1 MLGMNMGMNSGQSG
15 GNINGMLGGNNI
27 NIGGNNGWG
36 MGMNGGGMRPT
47 FAPHYEIPQV
57 NGEAGAKSFQMAPN
71 SSNLLLDQTVSN
83 LVWLVQTDS
92 AGYLTATPWDIF
104 PHQIKPQVDVNSL
117 EQRVKNLEGMY
128 AAINTGTTK
137 QSKKQRNANANAN
150 ATANESA
157 TDSAN

>member
-15 GNINGMLGGNNI
+15 SNINGMLGGNNM
-27 NIGGNNGWG
+27 NNGWG
-36 MGMNGGGMRPT
+36 IGMNGGGMRPT

-104 PHQIKPQVDVNSL
+104 PHQVKPQVDVNSL
-117 EQRVKNLEGMY
+117 EQRVKNLEDMY

-137 QSKKQRNANANAN
+137 QSKKQRNANTNAN
-150 ATANESA
+150 AANEST

>member
-15 GNINGMLGGNNI
+15 GNINGMLGGNNM
-27 NIGGNNGWG
+27 NNGWN

-104 PHQIKPQVDVNSL
+104 PHQVKPQVDVNNL
-117 EQRVKNLEGMY
+117 EQRVKNLEDMY

-137 QSKKQRNANANAN
+137 QSKKQRNANTNAN
-150 ATANESA
+150 AANEST
-157 TDSAN
+157 TDSTN

>member
-15 GNINGMLGGNNI
+15 GNINGMLGGNNM
-27 NIGGNNGWG
+27 NNGWG
-36 MGMNGGGMRPT
+36 MGMSGGGMRPT

-83 LVWLVQTDS
+83 LVWLVQSDS

-104 PHQIKPQVDVNSL
+104 PHQVKPQVDVNNL
-117 EQRVKNLEGMY
+117 EQRVKNLEDMY

-137 QSKKQRNANANAN
+137 QSKKQRNANTNAN
-150 ATANESA
+150 AANEST

>member
-1 MLGMNMGMNSGQSG
+1 MLGMNMGMNSGPSG
-15 GNINGMLGGNNI
+15 GNINGMLGGNN
-27 NIGGNNGWG
+27 NGWG
-36 MGMNGGGMRPT
+36 MSMNGGGMRPT

-104 PHQIKPQVDVNSL
+104 PHQVKPQVDVNSL
-117 EQRVKNLEGMY
+117 EQRVKNLEDMY

-137 QSKKQRNANANAN
+137 QSKKQRNANTNAN
-150 ATANESA
+150 AANESA
-157 TDSAN
+157 ADSAN

>member
-15 GNINGMLGGNNI
+15 GNINGMLGGNNM
-27 NIGGNNGWG
+27 NNGWG
-36 MGMNGGGMRPT
+36 IGMNGGGMRPT

-104 PHQIKPQVDVNSL
+104 PHQVKPQVDVNSL
-117 EQRVKNLEGMY
+117 EQRVKNLEDMY
-128 AAINTGTTK
+128 AAINTGTAK

-150 ATANESA
+150 AANESA

>member
-15 GNINGMLGGNNI
+15 GNINGMLGGN
-27 NIGGNNGWG
+27 IGGNNGWG
-36 MGMNGGGMRPT
+36 MSMNGGGMRPT

-104 PHQIKPQVDVNSL
+104 PHQVKPQVDVNSL
-117 EQRVKNLEGMY
+117 EQRVKNLEDMY

-137 QSKKQRNANANAN
+137 QSKKQRNANTNAN
-150 ATANESA
+150 AANESA
-157 TDSAN
+157 ADSAN

>member
-15 GNINGMLGGNNI
+15 GNINGMLGGNNM
-27 NIGGNNGWG
+27 NNGWG

-104 PHQIKPQVDVNSL
+104 PHQVKPQIDVNNL
-117 EQRVKNLEGMY
+117 EQRVKNLEDMY

-137 QSKKQRNANANAN
+137 QSKKQRNANANA
-150 ATANESA
+150 TANESA
-157 TDSAN
+157 TDSTN